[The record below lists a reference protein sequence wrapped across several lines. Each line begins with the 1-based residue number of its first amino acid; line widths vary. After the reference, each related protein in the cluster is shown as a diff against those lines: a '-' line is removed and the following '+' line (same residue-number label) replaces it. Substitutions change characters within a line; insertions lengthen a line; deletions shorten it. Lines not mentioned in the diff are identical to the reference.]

1 MEVVELDEL
10 RHDLID
16 TSVDIFRMGVC
27 AEHAVNL
34 ACSNKSLGIEGDGGD
49 GDAPNGFLDG

>member
-34 ACSNKSLGIEGDGGD
+34 ACSNKSFGIEGDGGD
-49 GDAPNGFLDG
+49 IHPLEGRMG